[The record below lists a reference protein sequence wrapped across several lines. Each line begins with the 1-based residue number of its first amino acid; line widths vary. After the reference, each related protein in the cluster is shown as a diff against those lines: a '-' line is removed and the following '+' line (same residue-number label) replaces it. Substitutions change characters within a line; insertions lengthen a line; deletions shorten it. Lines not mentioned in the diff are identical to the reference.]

1 VARNKKAAI
10 YVRVSTRSQSTDNQE
25 AALMALAEKVGWE
38 VVEVYR
44 DKGVSGA
51 KRREDRP
58 GFKRLHEDA
67 TRRSF
72 DVLLAWSVDRL
83 GRSLQDLALF
93 LCELHAL
100 RVDLV
105 LHQQGLDTTTPAGK
119 AMFQMMGVFA
129 EFERA
134 IIRERV
140 NAGLD
145 RARANGKTLGRP
157 KIDPKLER
165 QIEDALFT
173 SGDGIRKLA
182 SRYQVGFGTVQ
193 RIKAASAAKS

>member
-1 VARNKKAAI
+1 MMTKKKAAI

-25 AALMALAEKVGWE
+25 TALVALAEKAGWE
-38 VVEVYR
+38 VVEIYR

-51 KRREDRP
+51 KHREERP
-58 GFKRLHEDA
+58 AYARLHDDA
-67 TRRSF
+67 ARRRF

-83 GRSLQDLALF
+83 GRSLQDLAHF

-100 RVDLV
+100 KIDLV

-129 EFERA
+129 EFERS

-140 NAGLD
+140 TAGLD
-145 RARANGKTLGRP
+145 RARANGTKLGRP
-157 KIDPKLER
+157 PIPAKMES
-165 QIEDALFT
+165 QIKEALT
-173 SGDGIRKLA
+173 ENKWGIRKTAAKLG
-182 SRYQVGFGTVQ
+182 VGVGTVQ
-193 RIKAASAAKS
+193 RIKSELLS